1 MYSVVLK
8 VSLMKLNNKN
18 ELFIFQYGIYFILFM
33 SFLLLLHFFNFFFV
47 FYFSSNVIF
56 KMYSKI
62 SMHILGR
69 VAVEYFDPSPEVQK
83 KKYAFKCHRIK
94 EGEIECCYSVNAIRY
109 YMSI

>member
-1 MYSVVLK
+1 MVYISFYLCLFCFFYI
-8 VSLMKLNNKN
+8 SL
-18 ELFIFQYGIYFILFM
+18 I
-33 SFLLLLHFFNFFFV
+33 FFFV

>member
-1 MYSVVLK
+1 MY
-8 VSLMKLNNKN
+8 
-18 ELFIFQYGIYFILFM
+18 F
-33 SFLLLLHFFNFFFV
+33 
-47 FYFSSNVIF
+47 
-56 KMYSKI
+56 KI